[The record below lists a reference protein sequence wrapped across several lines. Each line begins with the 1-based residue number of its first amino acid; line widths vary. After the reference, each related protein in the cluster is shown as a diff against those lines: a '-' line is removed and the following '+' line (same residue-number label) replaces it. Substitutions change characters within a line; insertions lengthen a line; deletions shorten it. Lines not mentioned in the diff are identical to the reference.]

1 MRSSVFKP
9 PPLLYNIHQNILK
22 EDKPVALEEIVLDS
36 RHLGTPEKLIVYTP
50 ERYSPLY
57 SYPVLYVQDG
67 DDYLA
72 MGRMATLLDRMIREK
87 ELPDVLAVFI
97 PVDKSKRQAR
107 YHPDGR
113 EHLTYRRFLAEEVVG
128 YVDTHYSTETLG
140 NARAL
145 IGESL
150 GGVVS
155 LFTALAYPHTFG
167 QVACQSIAM
176 DAELNRRVAETD
188 FTIPLTVYLE
198 IGTEETAVSSARGT
212 LDLVAANE
220 ELRDIL
226 RTKMATLVYETFEGD
241 HTWGH
246 WQANLPRML
255 RSLFG

>member
-1 MRSSVFKP
+1 M
-9 PPLLYNIHQNILK
+9 
-22 EDKPVALEEIVLDS
+22 ALEEIILDS

-57 SYPVLYVQDG
+57 SYPVLYIQDG

-72 MGRMATLLDRMIREK
+72 MGRMATLLDRMIGEK
-87 ELPDVLAVFI
+87 ELPDLLAVFL
-97 PVDKSKRQAR
+97 PVDKNKRQER

-113 EHLTYRRFLAEEVVG
+113 EHVAYRRFLADEVVS
-128 YVDTHYSTETLG
+128 YIDTHYSTETLG
-140 NARAL
+140 NARTL

-167 QVACQSIAM
+167 QIACQSIAM
-176 DAELNRRVAETD
+176 DAQLNQRVAQTAFEVPY
-188 FTIPLTVYLE
+188 TIYLE
-198 IGTEETAVSSARGT
+198 IGTQETAVTSARGP

-220 ELRDIL
+220 ELREIL
-226 RTKMATLVYETFEGD
+226 HTKMATLVYETFEGD

>member
-1 MRSSVFKP
+1 M
-9 PPLLYNIHQNILK
+9 
-22 EDKPVALEEIVLDS
+22 ALEEIILDS

-57 SYPVLYVQDG
+57 SYPVLYIQDG

-72 MGRMATLLDRMIREK
+72 MGRMATLLDRMIGEK
-87 ELPDVLAVFI
+87 ELPDLVAVFL
-97 PVDKSKRQAR
+97 PVDKKKRQDR
-107 YHPDGR
+107 YHPDGS
-113 EHLTYRRFLAEEVVG
+113 EHLAYRRFLADEVVS
-128 YVDTHYSTETLG
+128 YIDSHYSTETLG
-140 NARAL
+140 NARTL

-155 LFTALAYPHTFG
+155 LFTAFAYPHTFG
-167 QVACQSIAM
+167 QIACQSIAM
-176 DAELNRRVAETD
+176 DAQLNRRVADTAFEVPY
-188 FTIPLTVYLE
+188 TIYLE
-198 IGTEETAVSSARGT
+198 IGTEETAVTSARGP

-226 RTKMATLVYETFEGD
+226 QTKMATLVYETFEGD

>member
-1 MRSSVFKP
+1 M
-9 PPLLYNIHQNILK
+9 
-22 EDKPVALEEIVLDS
+22 ALEEIFLDS

-50 ERYSPLY
+50 ERYSLLY

-67 DDYLA
+67 ADYLA
-72 MGRMATLLDRMIREK
+72 MGRMATLLDRMIRDK
-87 ELPDVLAVFI
+87 ELPDLLAVFI
-97 PVDKSKRQAR
+97 PVDKTRRQDR

-113 EHLTYRRFLAEEVVG
+113 EHLAYRRFLAEEAVSC
-128 YVDTHYSTETLG
+128 VDAHYSTETLG
-140 NARAL
+140 NARTL

-150 GGVVS
+150 GGVAS

-176 DAELNRRVAETD
+176 DAKLNRRVAETA
-188 FTIPLTVYLE
+188 FAVPLTIYLE
-198 IGTEETAVSSARGT
+198 IGTQETAVSSARGP

-220 ELRDIL
+220 ELREIVQ
-226 RTKMATLVYETFEGD
+226 TKMATLVYETFEGD

-255 RSLFG
+255 RTLLG